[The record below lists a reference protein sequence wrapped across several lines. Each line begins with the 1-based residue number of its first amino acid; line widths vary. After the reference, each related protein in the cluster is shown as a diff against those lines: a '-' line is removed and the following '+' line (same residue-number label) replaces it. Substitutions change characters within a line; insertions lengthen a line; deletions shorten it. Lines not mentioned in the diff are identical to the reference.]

1 MSRFAI
7 WIGLVALAG
16 QGCIIYAEGC
26 ESCGWDDGSDW
37 DDDGDCGWGSCDDGV
52 GDDDEDDED
61 EVPAYT
67 AVLDPAQAEL
77 GETFLARLYVG
88 GGLEVQ
94 DLEGVDLSGGV
105 NVRYLELRDD
115 AALVLIDVPPTAE
128 VGLVDLTLYHGEI
141 GRIVFPDA
149 LLVGEAGSG
158 TSADTCP

>member
-7 WIGLVALAG
+7 WLGLVALAG

-26 ESCGWDDGSDW
+26 ESCGWDDESDW
-37 DDDGDCGWGSCDDGV
+37 DDDRDCWSGSCDDGT
-52 GDDDEDDED
+52 GDDET
-61 EVPAYT
+61 PAYT

-94 DLEGVDLSGGV
+94 DIEAVDLSGGV
-105 NVRYLELRDD
+105 TVRYLELRDD

-128 VGLVDLTLYHGEI
+128 VGLVNLTVFHGEV